1 MYILIWEF
9 VSKPESIQQF
19 EVAYGPEGVWAIF
32 FRKGSGY
39 LGTELLKDNR
49 RYLTIDRWRSAKDY
63 EGFKRKHAEEYK
75 KIDLDCELLTESET
89 FLGAFTSL

>member
-9 VSKPESIQQF
+9 VPKPESIQQF
-19 EVAYGPEGVWAIF
+19 EVAYGPGGVWGIF
-32 FRKGSGY
+32 FRRGSGY

-49 RYLTIDRWRSAKDY
+49 RYLTIDLWTSAAEY
-63 EGFKRKHAEEYK
+63 EVFKREHAEEYK
-75 KIDLDCELLTESET
+75 KIDVDCESLTESET